1 MRKQNPHTRRGMVAF
16 VIMSAVYEII
26 ALSMYGMFVKI
37 REVYSMQED
46 IAVTIGLSLL
56 VLVGKSSI

>member
-1 MRKQNPHTRRGMVAF
+1 MVAF